1 MLRRLAA
8 DQCTVG
14 LHTALCHTTDD
25 CCDLLR
31 IVLATCNI
39 VKEEQRLSAGTGNVI
54 HTHRYGVNTDRI
66 MLIQKKCQL
75 HLRAA
80 AIGTRKK
87 HRLLHLFDLRQRK
100 CARKASQS
108 TEYFFTHCPLYMLF
122 HKLHRTVTS
131 FNVHSCLFVIHFL
144 LLNKPYIRLPVIL
157 RPSAP
162 PAPSAPA
169 RKPSPDPA
177 AQGRMSPESL
187 LQGYR
192 HSHRH

>member
-1 MLRRLAA
+1 MYTGRCHSDQHISVLQILACDQFFLLTYANCKSSQVIFFLRHQSRMLCCLAA
-8 DQCTVG
+8 DQRR
-14 LHTALCHTTDD
+14 LRLYTALCHTAYDR
-25 CCDLLR
+25 CDLLR

-39 VKEEQRLSAGTGNVI
+39 IKEEQRLPSGTGNVV

-80 AIGTRKK
+80 AIGTGKK

-108 TEYFFTHCPLYMLF
+108 TKYFFTHCPLYMLF

-144 LLNKPYIRLPVIL
+144 LLLSIF
-157 RPSAP
+157 
-162 PAPSAPA
+162 
-169 RKPSPDPA
+169 
-177 AQGRMSPESL
+177 
-187 LQGYR
+187 
-192 HSHRH
+192 